1 LGALLTGA
9 NKMQRVVQIPSALIG
24 ALNGLIVLFVVG
36 SEYLRRSQTRRM
48 ERTADAKYNS
58 KNKNKKESQ

>member
-1 LGALLTGA
+1 
-9 NKMQRVVQIPSALIG
+9 MQRVVQIPSALIG

-36 SEYLRRSQTRRM
+36 SEYLRRSQARRM

-58 KNKNKKESQ
+58 KNKDKKESK